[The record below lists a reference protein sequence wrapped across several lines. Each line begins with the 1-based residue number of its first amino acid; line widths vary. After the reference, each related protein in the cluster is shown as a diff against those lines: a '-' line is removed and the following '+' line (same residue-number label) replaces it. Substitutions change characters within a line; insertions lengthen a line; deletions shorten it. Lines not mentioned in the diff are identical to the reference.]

1 MLYTSVQYQSIYYG
15 YCHKFL
21 YKSVVLYHAEIEA
34 INPHEWKSHTTSST
48 ILKKKCIQNFDWKF
62 KSKIGI

>member
-34 INPHEWKSHTTSST
+34 INSHEWKSHTTSST
-48 ILKKKCIQNFDWKF
+48 ILKKKMYSELWL
-62 KSKIGI
+62 KI